1 MKQHSHFDEFLR
13 EQAAEFR
20 PAPPSRQKD
29 RFMLAATSAPRQQT
43 TRTKGLYLSL
53 AALMLLLG
61 TAALYFTLQTG
72 DLPAEADTAQINT
85 QLHSTEEKA
94 NLIPSK
100 NPAAEER
107 QTPAG
112 VKKSHKS
119 LISNDYETKAC
130 SPSTQQ
136 AGQSAAAQFNTEDQ
150 TAANAAQTD
159 KPVAPQIAAEDAAA
173 TRITDNTE
181 AAKSEMQE
189 AGSPDAE
196 HKKPARAGKSLP
208 ARHLSVISLYYAP
221 ELIFNIIENEKFI
234 HNFGLSYQ
242 VELFDGRYI
251 IGTGLG
257 LSISKGYYEYA
268 MEYKEFLGTF
278 SKLDSISFAFDP
290 ERFEMTSTIHTSETQ
305 VFADEISTDYKRVY
319 RQFRYLQIPLILGY
333 NFASKEKY
341 SMGIRF
347 SPILNILLD
356 KTTVDPNFDPGLNQL
371 VQINRITPERVQTN
385 WQLAAGFNYT
395 RNLGNHLRME
405 VEPGFKYYFNSVYQ
419 KSDHTE
425 PPYGFVLRMAIGFK

>member
-20 PAPPSRQKD
+20 PVPPSRQKD
-29 RFMLAATSAPRQQT
+29 RFMLAATTAPRQLT
-43 TRTKGLYLSL
+43 TRSKGFYLSL

-61 TAALYFTLQTG
+61 TAALYFTMQTG
-72 DLPAEADTAQINT
+72 ELPAAADPAQMNT
-85 QLHSTEEKA
+85 QLQSTKENAGLLLPQNPSAEQHTKPLATEK
-94 NLIPSK
+94 P
-100 NPAAEER
+100 
-107 QTPAG
+107 
-112 VKKSHKS
+112 HKS
-119 LISNDYETKAC
+119 LISNDYETKAGT
-130 SPSTQQ
+130 PATQQ
-136 AGQSAAAQFNTEDQ
+136 AGQSAATADNNEDQ
-150 TAANAAQTD
+150 TAANAEPAEKPDTTQTA
-159 KPVAPQIAAEDAAA
+159 KEDTAA
-173 TRITDNTE
+173 TLMAAGTE
-181 AAKSEMQE
+181 ATETVIQE
-189 AGSPDAE
+189 AGSSEAE
-196 HKKPARAGKSLP
+196 HNKPARMGKQLP
-208 ARHLSVISLYYAP
+208 AGHHSVISLYYTP
-221 ELIFNIIENEKFI
+221 ELIFNIIENEKYI
-234 HNFGLSYQ
+234 HNFGLNYQ

-251 IGTGLG
+251 IGTGVG
-257 LSISKGYYEYA
+257 LSISKGYYEYV

-278 SKLDSISFAFDP
+278 NKLDSISFAFNP

-319 RQFRYLQIPLILGY
+319 RQFRYLQIPFILGY
-333 NFASKEKY
+333 NFACKEKY

-356 KTTVDPNFDPGLNQL
+356 KTMVDPNFDPGPNQL
-371 VQINRITPERVQTN
+371 VQINRITPERVQSN

-395 RNLGNHLRME
+395 RSLSSHLRME